1 MRVLRGQRL
10 LKSWWYGGMVV
21 WWYGAHIDRCH
32 IALLYN
38 IYIDAIRTRYGV
50 SDAATQPR
58 ANSSDSTPLP
68 PIHTQWQAGP
78 HAGKRQW
85 CPCAARVMPVNAHKG
100 TLPCG

>member
-1 MRVLRGQRL
+1 
-10 LKSWWYGGMVV
+10 MVV

-58 ANSSDSTPLP
+58 ANSSDSTHRYHPFTLS
-68 PIHTQWQAGP
+68 G
-78 HAGKRQW
+78 R
-85 CPCAARVMPVNAHKG
+85 PVRTPANDSGVLVQHV
-100 TLPCG
+100 